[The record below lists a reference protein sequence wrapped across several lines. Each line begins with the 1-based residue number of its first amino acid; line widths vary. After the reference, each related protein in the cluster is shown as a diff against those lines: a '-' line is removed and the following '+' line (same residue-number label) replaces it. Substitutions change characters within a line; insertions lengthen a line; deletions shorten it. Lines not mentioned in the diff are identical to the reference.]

1 MGWRDEEGKA
11 EGVKRL
17 DKDEARLV
25 AVLFAC
31 APVSVCMDDRI

>member
-1 MGWRDEEGKA
+1 MGWRDE

-25 AVLFAC
+25 AVLFVC
-31 APVSVCMDDRI
+31 APVSVCMGDRI